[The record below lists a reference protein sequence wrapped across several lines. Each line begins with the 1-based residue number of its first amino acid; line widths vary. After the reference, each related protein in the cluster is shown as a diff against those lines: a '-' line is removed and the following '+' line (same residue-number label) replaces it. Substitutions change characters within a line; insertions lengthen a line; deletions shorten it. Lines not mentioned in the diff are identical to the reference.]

1 MYKDERKVN
10 WDEPEFQ
17 DNVGVTSV
25 LASQLPGQNLG
36 LGRYIYTLK
45 VYKPLYLGRYI
56 YIYIYALSGNILY
69 ILTGNILY
77 IITKNNL

>member
-36 LGRYIYTLK
+36 LGRYKYILK
-45 VYKPLYLGRYI
+45 KYNKPL
-56 YIYIYALSGNILY
+56 
-69 ILTGNILY
+69 
-77 IITKNNL
+77 